1 MSVIKVLLV
10 DDHTLFREGLTKIIG
25 SQVDFKVVGQA
36 SDGIEALV
44 MAQALKP
51 DLVLMDINMPGCD
64 GIEATRQIKE
74 SLPDTT
80 VVMLTVRDEDE
91 LLFEAIR
98 CGAQGYIIKSISS
111 QEMLKMLRGAM
122 QGEAALT
129 PNMSGRMLLQLR
141 KSGSGRDDNGSQPL
155 GVLTCREREILCLA
169 AQGLTNREIGLKLCL
184 SVHTVKSHMRKVLSK
199 MGVGSRHD
207 AAAVAQANGI
217 IAPPVGSR
225 TSI

>member
-10 DDHTLFREGLTKIIG
+10 DDHTLFREGLTKILG
-25 SQVDFKVVGQA
+25 GQVDFKVVGQA

-44 MAQALKP
+44 MAQALAP

-64 GIEATRQIKE
+64 GIEATRQIKGM
-74 SLPDTT
+74 LPETT

-98 CGAQGYIIKSISS
+98 CGAQGFILKSIGS

-141 KSGSGRDDNGSQPL
+141 KSSHQTGPNGGLPTA
-155 GVLTCREREILCLA
+155 VLTCREREILSLA
-169 AQGLTNREIGLKLCL
+169 AHGMTNREIALKLCL
-184 SVHTVKSHMRKVLSK
+184 SLHTVKSHMRKILSK
-199 MGVGSRHD
+199 LGVGSRHA
-207 AAAVAQANGI
+207 AAAVAQSNGMI
-217 IAPPVGSR
+217 GPVKNA
-225 TSI
+225 SI